1 MSIRWQNMLCDKKHV
16 TIRKLCYAHSCRSSY
31 NVKTKLHIYLA
42 MTSNN
47 VETSYI
53 SLANICVKNFPSSL
67 NFFAPKSERKNG
79 LKNLT

>member
-1 MSIRWQNMLCDKKHV
+1 MLCDKKHV

-53 SLANICVKNFPSSL
+53 SLAKICVKNFPSSL
-67 NFFAPKSERKNG
+67 NFLPQKVKEKMV
-79 LKNLT
+79 